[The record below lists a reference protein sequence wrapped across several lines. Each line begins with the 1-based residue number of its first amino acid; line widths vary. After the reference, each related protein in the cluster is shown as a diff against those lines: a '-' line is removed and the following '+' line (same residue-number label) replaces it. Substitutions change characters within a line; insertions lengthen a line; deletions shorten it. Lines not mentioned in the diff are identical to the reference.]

1 MSGNFETLKGKTVA
15 IIGGAGF
22 IGHNMALR
30 MRSLGINVSIVDS
43 LGVNNYYAIERER
56 YTNPNGELYL
66 NFIKQRMNLLHEAR
80 VTFHE
85 VDARNYHE
93 LSEALSEIR
102 PDAIVHLAAVAHAN
116 RSNKDPYSTF
126 DHSLRT
132 LENALDVA
140 RSNDLNVQRFV
151 YFSSSMVYGTF
162 ADGVVSEDT
171 DCNPMGIYG
180 ALKFA
185 GEKMVIAYN
194 QVFDLPYSIIRPSAL
209 YGERCVSRRVGQALI
224 ENALMGK
231 TLTINGDG
239 TDSLD
244 FTYVQDLIDG
254 VVACIAKDAGAN
266 EIFNLT
272 YGSARSLNQM
282 VEIIQEHFPGVDV
295 VHNDRDVLMPE
306 RGTLCVDKARDLLG
320 YNPQH
325 PLERGL
331 VDYINWYK
339 SNWAD
344 MTGNALQAGEVVY
357 LKKRAWA

>member
-1 MSGNFETLKGKTVA
+1 MSATDHPLKGRKVV

-22 IGHNMALR
+22 IGHNMALT
-30 MRSLGINVSIVDS
+30 MKQAGVDVAVVDS

-56 YTNPNGELYL
+56 YTNPNGEIYL

-80 VTFHE
+80 VPFVE
-85 VDARNYHE
+85 MDARDYHG
-93 LSEALSEIR
+93 LSETMEDLN

-140 RSNDLNVQRFV
+140 RSSRLNVDRFV

-162 ADGVVSEDT
+162 ADGVVDEETS
-171 DCNPMGIYG
+171 CNPLGIYG

-194 QVFDLPYSIIRPSAL
+194 QVFGLPFTIIRPSAL

-224 ENALMGK
+224 ENALRGN

-239 TDSLD
+239 SDCLD
-244 FTYVQDLIDG
+244 FTYVQDLIGG
-254 VVACIAKDAGAN
+254 VMGALTSKDAAN

-272 YGSARSLNQM
+272 YGDARSLNQM
-282 VEIIQEHFPGVDV
+282 VDIIRQHFPGIDV
-295 VHNDRDVLMPE
+295 KHNPRDSLMPE
-306 RGTLCVDKARDLLG
+306 RGTLNVDKARSLIG
-320 YNPQH
+320 YDPQY
-325 PLERGL
+325 PLERGF
-331 VDYINWYK
+331 VDYIDWYK
-339 SNWAD
+339 ANWD
-344 MTGNALQAGEVVY
+344 QLNQGGVDAGQVVY
-357 LKKRAWA
+357 LTRRAWA